1 MNESSVSAPPPVTEE
16 VSVNIAPTTEDAPPT
31 LAEPASGPVA
41 MMSGALQEP
50 DTAAAPK
57 PSVEGAC
64 TSVWI
69 PSTIL
74 FPPSLTVSFHSKYGS
89 QRNHQ
94 NG

>member
-1 MNESSVSAPPPVTEE
+1 MNEPSASAPPPITEE
-16 VSVNIAPTTEDAPPT
+16 VPVNIAPTTEDAPPT

-57 PSVEGAC
+57 PSAEGAC
-64 TSVWI
+64 TFGLDPVNY
-69 PSTIL
+69 
-74 FPPSLTVSFHSKYGS
+74 FVPPSLTVSFHSKYRS